1 MSLKYDGNA
10 YSANVNCLLNLVSLG
25 KVNRLE
31 VHKIASHFVFIA
43 RKSIQPFR
51 VIYANSS
58 LFWQVWKKY
67 EFWCEGIFFGIF
79 GLFGLIFN
87 LTSVLTLTSKEMRKH
102 TFNQLLAILTLCETL

>member
-58 LFWQVWKKY
+58 LFFAGVEKIRVLVRRHI
-67 EFWCEGIFFGIF
+67 FWYFW
-79 GLFGLIFN
+79 
-87 LTSVLTLTSKEMRKH
+87 SVRPDLQPDLSVDPHFQGDEKTHFQPASGNPN
-102 TFNQLLAILTLCETL
+102 FV